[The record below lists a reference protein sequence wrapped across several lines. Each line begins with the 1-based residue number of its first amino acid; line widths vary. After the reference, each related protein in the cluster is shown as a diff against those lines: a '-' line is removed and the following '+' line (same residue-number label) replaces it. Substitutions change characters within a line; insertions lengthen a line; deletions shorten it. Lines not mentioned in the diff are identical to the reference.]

1 LRPRSGLVSRK
12 LERDDTTL
20 VVIDVQEGFRKAVPG
35 FDRVAR
41 AVATLVAG
49 AEVLGVPVVTT
60 EQYPKGL
67 GTTAPEVAEYLPTGT
82 EPIEKVVFSA
92 AQADGFDL
100 SQRAQA
106 LVCGIESHV
115 WGSQTAL
122 DLLEDG
128 IEVHVP
134 IDAVGSRTDENTLVG
149 LRRMERA
156 GAVETSVEAAL
167 FELLGRAGTEEFKAI
182 QRLILD
188 YAPNPE
194 VVG

>member
-1 LRPRSGLVSRK
+1 MSRK

-67 GTTAPEVAEYLPTGT
+67 GTTATEVAEYLPTGT

-115 WGSQTAL
+115 CVSQTAL